1 MAKSLED
8 MTTVIRGSVPP
19 APTSAKAISAKL
31 TRACLSTK
39 TRNVT
44 ANARACGQVLK
55 LSAKHII
62 GKLGDFS
69 GNLYYPFPPLE
80 LYRVFTGLSRL
91 CGNFLTFF
99 AFLRDFATKM
109 E

>member
-1 MAKSLED
+1 MEFPLILANLLIYPLALAISNDFGK
-8 MTTVIRGSVPP
+8 RGSV
-19 APTSAKAISAKL
+19 ACADASAKTKFKSYTRLRQSAKAISAKL

-62 GKLGDFS
+62 AQAW
-69 GNLYYPFPPLE
+69 
-80 LYRVFTGLSRL
+80 RL
-91 CGNFLTFF
+91 
-99 AFLRDFATKM
+99 
-109 E
+109 